1 MAEIIIENLRKVYP
15 GTKGQPGKVAVEGAS
30 FTIHDREFLV
40 LVGPS
45 GCGKTTTLRMI
56 AGLEEATGGTI
67 RLDGRVINEVAPKD
81 RDLAMV
87 FQNYALYPHMSV
99 YRNMAYALELRR
111 VPKDEI
117 RRRVEKAAR
126 LLGLLEPDN
135 LLERKPK
142 ALSGGQRQRVA
153 LGRAIVRE
161 PKAFLFDE
169 PLSNL
174 DAKMRVETRAE
185 LSRLHH
191 TLQATMVYVT
201 HDQVEAMTLADRI
214 VVMNGGRIQQIAPPL
229 EVYHRPANLFVAGF
243 IGSPR
248 MNTLHGKL
256 SGQGDALVFTEDVE
270 AVAGLPIIFTLRAD
284 TARSLASHAG
294 QQVILGL
301 RPEHLADTRDLS
313 SPDPAATFEACVD
326 VVEPVGAETWVYLR
340 SAGHQLIARVAHAE
354 PRTDIGHTLRFTAD
368 LARARF
374 FDPASGE
381 AIQ

>member
-1 MAEIIIENLRKVYP
+1 MAEIVLENLRKVYP
-15 GTKGQPGKVAVEGAS
+15 PTKGHAGKVAVEGAT

-40 LVGPS
+40 MVGPS

-56 AGLEEATGGTI
+56 AGLEEVTSGTI
-67 RLDGRVINEVAPKD
+67 RLDGRALNDVAPKD

-111 VPKDEI
+111 MPKDEI
-117 RRRVEKAAR
+117 RRRVENAAR
-126 LLGLLEPDN
+126 LLGLVEPDN

-185 LSRLHH
+185 LSRLHQ

-229 EVYHRPANLFVAGF
+229 EVYHRPANLFVAEF

-248 MNTLHGKL
+248 MNTLRGTL
-256 SGQGDALVFTEDVE
+256 SGEGE
-270 AVAGLPIIFTLRAD
+270 AVAFTETATGGAPVRFALRGES
-284 TARSLASHAG
+284 ARALAGRLG
-294 QQVILGL
+294 QEVILGL
-301 RPEHLADTRDLS
+301 RPENIADSRDLP
-313 SPDPAATFEACVD
+313 SPDPGATFEARVD
-326 VVEPVGAETWVYLR
+326 VVEPVGAETWIHLR
-340 SAGHQLIARVAHAE
+340 TSGHQLIARVAHAE
-354 PRTDIGHTLRFTAD
+354 PRTETGRTLHFTAD

>member
-1 MAEIIIENLRKVYP
+1 MAEIIIDNLRKVYP
-15 GTKGQPGKVAVEGAS
+15 GTKGQPGKVAVEDSS
-30 FTIHDREFLV
+30 FTIQDKEFLV

-56 AGLEEATGGTI
+56 AGLEEATSGTI
-67 RLDGRVINEVAPKD
+67 RLDGRAINEVAPKD

-117 RRRVEKAAR
+117 RRRVENAAR

-185 LSRLHH
+185 LARLHH

-201 HDQVEAMTLADRI
+201 HDQIEAMTLADRI
-214 VVMNGGRIQQIAPPL
+214 VVMDRGRIQQIAPPL

-248 MNTLHGKL
+248 MNCLHGTL
-256 SGQGDALVFTEDVE
+256 TGQGDGIVFTETAPAGEPIRLEFRGE
-270 AVAGLPIIFTLRAD
+270 A
-284 TARSLASHAG
+284 ARPLSGRLG
-294 QQVILGL
+294 QKVILGL
-301 RPEHLADTRDLS
+301 RPEQIADTRDLAT
-313 SPDPAATFEACVD
+313 PDPGATFEARVD
-326 VVEPVGAETWVYLR
+326 VVEPVGAETWIYLR
-340 SAGHQLIARVAHAE
+340 TPAHQLIARVAHAE
-354 PRTDIGHTLRFTAD
+354 PRMEIGRTLRFTAD
-368 LARARF
+368 PGRARF

>member
-15 GTKGQPGKVAVEGAS
+15 GTKAQPGKVAVQDSS

-40 LVGPS
+40 MVGPS

-56 AGLEEATGGTI
+56 AGLEEATSGTI
-67 RLDGRVINEVAPKD
+67 RLDGRVLNEVAPKD

-99 YRNMAYALELRR
+99 FRNMAYALELRR

-117 RRRVEKAAR
+117 RRRVESAAR

-185 LSRLHH
+185 LSRLHQ

-201 HDQVEAMTLADRI
+201 HDQIEAMTLADRI

-248 MNTLHGKL
+248 MNTLRGVL
-256 SGQGDALVFTEDVE
+256 SGEGDAVVFTE
-270 AVAGLPIIFTLRAD
+270 AVKSGPAIRIALRGE
-284 TARSLASHAG
+284 TARLLSGCLG
-294 QQVILGL
+294 QHIILGL
-301 RPEHLADTRDLS
+301 RPESISDSRDLS
-313 SPDPAATFEACVD
+313 SPDPDATFDARVD
-326 VVEPVGAETWVYLR
+326 VVEPVGAETWIHLR
-340 SAGHQLIARVAHAE
+340 TSAHQLIARVAHAE
-354 PRTDIGHTLRFTAD
+354 PRTETGRTLGFTAD
-368 LARARF
+368 LTRARF
-374 FDPASGE
+374 FDPESGE
-381 AIQ
+381 AIP

>member
-1 MAEIIIENLRKVYP
+1 MAEIIIDNLRKVYP
-15 GTKGQPGKVAVEGAS
+15 GTKGQPGKVAVEDSS
-30 FTIHDREFLV
+30 FTIQDKEFLV

-56 AGLEEATGGTI
+56 AGLEEATSGTI
-67 RLDGRVINEVAPKD
+67 RLDGRAINEVAPKD

-117 RRRVEKAAR
+117 RRRVENAAR

-185 LSRLHH
+185 LARLHH

-201 HDQVEAMTLADRI
+201 HDQIEAMTLADRI
-214 VVMNGGRIQQIAPPL
+214 VVMDRGRIQQIAPPL
-229 EVYHRPANLFVAGF
+229 ELYHRPANLFVAGF

-248 MNTLHGKL
+248 MNCLHGTL
-256 SGQGDALVFTEDVE
+256 TGQGDGIVFTET
-270 AVAGLPIIFTLRAD
+270 APAGEPSRLDFRGDA
-284 TARSLASHAG
+284 ARPLSGRLG
-294 QQVILGL
+294 QKVILGL
-301 RPEHLADTRDLS
+301 RPEQIADTRDLAT
-313 SPDPAATFEACVD
+313 PDPGATFEARVD
-326 VVEPVGAETWVYLR
+326 VVEPVGAETW
-340 SAGHQLIARVAHAE
+340 I
-354 PRTDIGHTLRFTAD
+354 
-368 LARARF
+368 
-374 FDPASGE
+374 
-381 AIQ
+381 

>member
-1 MAEIIIENLRKVYP
+1 MAEIVIENLRKVYA
-15 GTKGQPGKVAVEGAS
+15 GAKGQPDKVAVENAT
-30 FTIHDREFLV
+30 FTIRDQEFLV

-56 AGLEEATGGTI
+56 AGLEDITSGSI

-117 RRRVEKAAR
+117 RRRVENAAK

-214 VVMNGGRIQQIAPPL
+214 VVMNGGCIQQIAPPL

-248 MNTLHGKL
+248 MNTIAGTLTGE
-256 SGQGDALVFTEDVE
+256 GDRVVFTEKNTDQ
-270 AVAGLPIIFTLRAD
+270 PIRLAFRGD
-284 TARSLASHAG
+284 TARLLEKRLG
-294 QQVILGL
+294 REVILGL
-301 RPEHLADTRDLS
+301 RPEHLADARDLAE
-313 SPDPAATFEACVD
+313 PDPGATFEARVD

-340 SAGHQLIARVAHAE
+340 SAAHQLIARVPHAE
-354 PRTDIGHTLRFTAD
+354 PRTEIGHTLGFAAD
-368 LARARF
+368 LPRARF
-374 FDPASGE
+374 FDPVSGD
-381 AIQ
+381 ALA

>member
-1 MAEIIIENLRKVYP
+1 MAKIVIENLRKVYP
-15 GTKGQPGKVAVEGAS
+15 GAKGQPDKVAVENAT
-30 FTIHDREFLV
+30 FTIRDKEFLV

-56 AGLEEATGGTI
+56 AGLEDITSGSI

-111 VPKDEI
+111 VPKDET
-117 RRRVEKAAR
+117 RRRVENAAK

-191 TLQATMVYVT
+191 TLQATLVYVT

-248 MNTLHGKL
+248 MNTIAGTLTGE
-256 SGQGDALVFTEDVE
+256 SDSVVFAEKSPDQ
-270 AVAGLPIIFTLRAD
+270 PIRLAFRGNA
-284 TARSLASHAG
+284 ARVLEKRMD
-294 QQVILGL
+294 QDVILGL
-301 RPEHLADTRDLS
+301 RPEHLADARDLAD
-313 SPDPAATFEACVD
+313 PDPGATFEARVD

-340 SAGHQLIARVAHAE
+340 SSAQQLIARVPHAE
-354 PRTDIGHTLRFTAD
+354 PRTDIGHNLRFAAD
-368 LARARF
+368 LSRARF
-374 FDPASGE
+374 FDPVSGD
-381 AIQ
+381 ALA

>member
-1 MAEIIIENLRKVYP
+1 MAEIVVENLRKVYP
-15 GTKGQPGKVAVEGAS
+15 GTKGQPEKVAVEDAT
-30 FTIHDREFLV
+30 FTIRDKEFLV

-56 AGLEEATGGTI
+56 AGLEDITSGTI
-67 RLDGRVINEVAPKD
+67 RLGGNVINDVAPKD

-117 RRRVEKAAR
+117 RRRVENAAK

-214 VVMNGGRIQQIAPPL
+214 VVMNGGHIQQMAPPL

-248 MNTLHGKL
+248 MNTIAGTLAGE
-256 SGQGDALVFTEDVE
+256 GDRVVFTEKSTSR
-270 AVAGLPIIFTLRAD
+270 PIRFSLRGD
-284 TARSLASHAG
+284 TARLLEKRIGHSI
-294 QQVILGL
+294 ILGL
-301 RPEHLADTRDLS
+301 RPEHLSDTRDLTDAD
-313 SPDPAATFEACVD
+313 PDATFEAQVD

-340 SAGHQLIARVAHAE
+340 SNAHQLIARVPHAE
-354 PRTDIGHTLRFTAD
+354 PRTDIGHILRFTAD
-368 LARARF
+368 LSRARF
-374 FDPASGE
+374 FDPESGS
-381 AIQ
+381 AIA

>member
-15 GTKGQPGKVAVEGAS
+15 GAKGQPGKVAVEDSS

-40 LVGPS
+40 MVGPS

-56 AGLEEATGGTI
+56 AGLEEATSGTI
-67 RLDGRVINEVAPKD
+67 RLDGRIINEVAPKD

-111 VPKDEI
+111 RPKDEI
-117 RRRVEKAAR
+117 QRRVEKAAR
-126 LLGLLEPDN
+126 LLGLLEPDD

-185 LSRLHH
+185 LSRLHR

-229 EVYHRPANLFVAGF
+229 EVYHRPANLFIAGF

-248 MNTLHGKL
+248 MNTLRGTL
-256 SGQGDALVFTEDVE
+256 SGQGDALVFTEDVTT
-270 AVAGLPIIFTLRAD
+270 GSPITFAIRDDA
-284 TARSLASHAG
+284 ARSLAPHMG
-294 QQVILGL
+294 RPVILGL
-301 RPEHLADTRDLS
+301 RPEHLADTRDLAD
-313 SPDPAATFEACVD
+313 PDPAATFEACID
-326 VVEPVGAETWVYLR
+326 VVEPVGAETWIYLR

-381 AIQ
+381 ALP

>member
-15 GTKGQPGKVAVEGAS
+15 GAQGRQGKVAVEGAS
-30 FTIHDREFLV
+30 FTIHDREFMV

-56 AGLEEATGGTI
+56 AGLEEPTSGTI

-99 YRNMAYALELRR
+99 YRNMAYGLELRR
-111 VPKDEI
+111 IPREEI
-117 RRRVEKAAR
+117 RRRVENAAN
-126 LLGLLEPDN
+126 LLGLLAPDN

-185 LSRLHH
+185 LGRLHH
-191 TLQATMVYVT
+191 QLQATMVYVT

-214 VVMNGGRIQQIAPPL
+214 VVMNVGRIQQIAPPL

-248 MNTLHGKL
+248 MNTVRGKL
-256 SGQGDALVFTEDVE
+256 AGQGDEVVFTEE
-270 AVAGLPIIFTLRAD
+270 
-284 TARSLASHAG
+284 TARGGEPMELHFLGEKARGLAKLVG
-294 QQVILGL
+294 RDVILGL
-301 RPEHLADTRDLS
+301 RPENIGDAVGGGD
-313 SPDPAATFEACVD
+313 AGATFAARVD
-326 VVEPVGAETWVYLR
+326 VVEPVGPETWIYL
-340 SAGHQLIARVAHAE
+340 STDSHQLISRISGTAKPTAVGETMRCQ
-354 PRTDIGHTLRFTAD
+354 AD
-368 LARARF
+368 LERACF
-374 FDPASGE
+374 FDPGSGE
-381 AIQ
+381 ALA

>member
-1 MAEIIIENLRKVYP
+1 MAEIVIEDLRKIYP
-15 GTKGQPGKVAVEGAS
+15 GAKGQPDKVAVEGAN
-30 FTIHDREFLV
+30 FTIRDKEFLV

-56 AGLEEATGGTI
+56 AGLEDITSGTI
-67 RLDGRVINEVAPKD
+67 RLDGRVINDIPPKD

-99 YRNMAYALELRR
+99 YRNMAYALQLRR
-111 VPKDEI
+111 VPKEEI
-117 RRRVEKAAR
+117 RRRVEKAAS
-126 LLGLLEPDN
+126 LLGLTRPDN

-185 LSRLHH
+185 LSRLHR
-191 TLQATMVYVT
+191 TLKATMVYVT

-248 MNTLHGKL
+248 MNTITGTLTGE
-256 SGQGDALVFTEDVE
+256 GDSVVFAEKNTDQ
-270 AVAGLPIIFTLRAD
+270 PIR
-284 TARSLASHAG
+284 LAFRDDSQRLLEKHIG
-294 QQVILGL
+294 REVILGL
-301 RPEHLADTRDLS
+301 RPEHLADSRDLAD
-313 SPDPAATFEACVD
+313 PDPGATFEARVD

-340 SAGHQLIARVAHAE
+340 SSAHQLIARVPHAE
-354 PRTDIGHTLRFTAD
+354 PRAEIGNTLRFTAD
-368 LARARF
+368 LSRARF
-374 FDPASGE
+374 FEPASGD
-381 AIQ
+381 AII

>member
-1 MAEIIIENLRKVYP
+1 MAEIVIENLRKVYP
-15 GTKGQPGKVAVEGAS
+15 GAKGQPDKVAVEGAT
-30 FTIHDREFLV
+30 FTIGDKEFLV

-56 AGLEEATGGTI
+56 AGLEDITSGTI
-67 RLDGRVINEVAPKD
+67 RLDGRVINEVPPKD

-87 FQNYALYPHMSV
+87 FQNYALYPHMTV

-117 RRRVEKAAR
+117 HRRVENAAK

-191 TLQATMVYVT
+191 ALQATMVYVT

-248 MNTLHGKL
+248 MNTITGIVT
-256 SGQGDALVFTEDVE
+256 GEGDRVIFTEKSPDQ
-270 AVAGLPIIFTLRAD
+270 PIRLAFRGD
-284 TARSLASHAG
+284 PARLLDKHLG
-294 QQVILGL
+294 KDVILGL
-301 RPEHLADTRDLS
+301 RPEHLADTRDLTD
-313 SPDPAATFEACVD
+313 PDPGATFEVRVD

-340 SAGHQLIARVAHAE
+340 SSAHQLIARVPHAE

-368 LARARF
+368 LSRARF
-374 FDPASGE
+374 FDPATGDGL
-381 AIQ
+381 

>member
-15 GTKGQPGKVAVEGAS
+15 GTKGQPEKVAVDNAS
-30 FTIHDREFLV
+30 FTVHDREFV
-40 LVGPS
+40 ALVGPS
-45 GCGKTTTLRMI
+45 GCGKTTILRMV
-56 AGLEEATGGTI
+56 AGLEEISSGTI
-67 RLDGRVINEVAPKD
+67 RLDGSVINDVSPKD
-81 RDLAMV
+81 RDLSMV

-99 YRNMAYALELRR
+99 YRNMSYALELRR
-111 VPKDEI
+111 VPKNEI
-117 RRRVEKAAR
+117 KGRVERAAR

-135 LLERKPK
+135 LLGRKPK
-142 ALSGGQRQRVA
+142 TLSGGQRQRVA

-185 LSRLHH
+185 LSRLHR
-191 TLQATMVYVT
+191 TLKATMVYVT

-248 MNTLHGKL
+248 MNTITGTLTGEGDSVVFAEKNTNQPIRLAFRNDSHRLLGKHI
-256 SGQGDALVFTEDVE
+256 GRE
-270 AVAGLPIIFTLRAD
+270 
-284 TARSLASHAG
+284 
-294 QQVILGL
+294 VILGL
-301 RPEHLADTRDLS
+301 RPEHLADSRDLAD
-313 SPDPAATFEACVD
+313 PDPGATFEASVD

-340 SAGHQLIARVAHAE
+340 SSAHQLIARVPHAE
-354 PRTDIGHTLRFTAD
+354 PRTDIGHNLRFTAD
-368 LARARF
+368 LSRARF
-374 FDPASGE
+374 FDPASGN
-381 AIQ
+381 AIV

>member
-1 MAEIIIENLRKVYP
+1 MAEIVIDNLRKVYP
-15 GTKGQPGKVAVEGAS
+15 GAKGQPDKVAVEGAS
-30 FTIHDREFLV
+30 FTIHDKEFLV

-56 AGLEEATGGTI
+56 AGLEDITSGSI
-67 RLDGRVINEVAPKD
+67 RLDGRLINDVAPKD

-87 FQNYALYPHMSV
+87 FQNYA
-99 YRNMAYALELRR
+99 
-111 VPKDEI
+111 
-117 RRRVEKAAR
+117 
-126 LLGLLEPDN
+126 LEPDN

-191 TLQATMVYVT
+191 ALQATMVYVT

-248 MNTLHGKL
+248 MNTITGTVT
-256 SGQGDALVFTEDVE
+256 GEGDRVIFTEKSTDH
-270 AVAGLPIIFTLRAD
+270 PIRLAMRGD
-284 TARSLASHAG
+284 LARLLEKHLG
-294 QQVILGL
+294 QEVILGL
-301 RPEHLADTRDLS
+301 RPEHLADARDLTD
-313 SPDPAATFEACVD
+313 PDPGATFEARVD

-340 SAGHQLIARVAHAE
+340 SSAHQLIARVPHAE

-368 LARARF
+368 LSRARF
-374 FDPASGE
+374 FDPVSGDALE
-381 AIQ
+381 

>member
-1 MAEIIIENLRKVYP
+1 MAEIVIDNLRKVYP
-15 GTKGQPGKVAVEGAS
+15 GAKGQPDKVALEGAT
-30 FTIHDREFLV
+30 FTIRDKEFLV

-56 AGLEEATGGTI
+56 AGLEDITSGSI
-67 RLDGRVINEVAPKD
+67 RLDGRVINDVPPKN

-111 VPKDEI
+111 VPKDQI
-117 RRRVEKAAR
+117 RRRVENAAK

-248 MNTLHGKL
+248 MNTITGILTGE
-256 SGQGDALVFTEDVE
+256 GDRVVFSEKNADQ
-270 AVAGLPIIFTLRAD
+270 PIRLAFRGD
-284 TARSLASHAG
+284 TARLLEKRLG
-294 QQVILGL
+294 KEVVLGL
-301 RPEHLADTRDLS
+301 RPEHLADARDLQD
-313 SPDPAATFEACVD
+313 PDPDTTFEARVD

-340 SAGHQLIARVAHAE
+340 SSAHQLIARVPHAE
-354 PRTDIGHTLRFTAD
+354 PRTDIGHTLRFAAD
-368 LARARF
+368 LSRARF
-374 FDPASGE
+374 FDPVSGE
-381 AIQ
+381 ALV

>member
-1 MAEIIIENLRKVYP
+1 MAEITVENLRKVYP
-15 GTKGQPGKVAVEGAS
+15 GSKGQPGKVAVEGAS
-30 FTIHDREFLV
+30 FTIRDKEFMV

-56 AGLEEATGGTI
+56 AGLEDITSGTI
-67 RLDGRVINEVAPKD
+67 RIDGRVVNDIPPKD

-111 VPKDEI
+111 VPKRVI
-117 RRRVEKAAR
+117 RDRVGKAAK
-126 LLGLLEPDN
+126 LLGLLEPDD

-185 LSRLHH
+185 LSRLHR
-191 TLQATMVYVT
+191 TLEATMVYVT
-201 HDQVEAMTLADRI
+201 HDQIEAMTLADRI
-214 VVMNGGRIQQIAPPL
+214 VVMNEGRIQQIAPPL
-229 EVYHRPANLFVAGF
+229 EVYHRPANLFVASF

-248 MNTLHGKL
+248 INTV
-256 SGQGDALVFTEDVE
+256 SGRIERDGDGMAFVEKSERSEHRLRLVFTGDE
-270 AVAGLPIIFTLRAD
+270 ARM
-284 TARSLASHAG
+284 LASRDG
-294 QQVILGL
+294 QEVVLGL
-301 RPEHLADTRDLS
+301 RPEHLSDARDLS
-313 SPDPAATFEACVD
+313 APDPRATFEARID
-326 VVEPVGAETWVYLR
+326 VVEPVGPETWIYAR
-340 SAGHQLIARVAHAE
+340 TAGHQLIARVPHAE
-354 PRTDIGHTLRFTAD
+354 PRADIGHTLRFTAE
-368 LARARF
+368 LSRARF
-374 FDPASGE
+374 FDPATGL
-381 AIQ
+381 AIC

>member
-1 MAEIIIENLRKVYP
+1 MAEIVLENLRKVYQ
-15 GTKGQPGKVAVEGAS
+15 GTKGQPDKIAVENAS
-30 FTIHDREFLV
+30 FTIQDKEFLV

-56 AGLEEATGGTI
+56 AGLEDITSGSI
-67 RLDGRVINEVAPKD
+67 RLDGRLINDVPPKD

-111 VPKDEI
+111 VPKHEI
-117 RRRVEKAAR
+117 RRRVETAAK

-248 MNTLHGKL
+248 MNTIAGIL
-256 SGQGDALVFTEDVE
+256 SGEGERVVFSENSTDRPIRFAFRGDA
-270 AVAGLPIIFTLRAD
+270 
-284 TARSLASHAG
+284 ARLLEKRIG
-294 QQVILGL
+294 KEVILGL
-301 RPEHLADTRDLS
+301 RPEHIADARDLAD
-313 SPDPAATFEACVD
+313 PDPAATFEARVD

-340 SAGHQLIARVAHAE
+340 SSAHQLIARVPHAE
-354 PRTDIGHTLRFTAD
+354 PRTEIGHTLRFTAD
-368 LARARF
+368 ISRACF
-374 FDPASGE
+374 FDSSSGE
-381 AIQ
+381 AIA